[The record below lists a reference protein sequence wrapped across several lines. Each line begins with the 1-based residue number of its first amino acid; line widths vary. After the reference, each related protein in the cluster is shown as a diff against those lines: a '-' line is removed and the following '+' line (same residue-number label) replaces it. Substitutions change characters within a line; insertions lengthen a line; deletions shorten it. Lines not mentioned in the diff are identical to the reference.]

1 MSTLLSLY
9 LLIHEMIFLYFVFHV
24 TDCMIDDSLFSTFI
38 VPTPSTVINS
48 TVIVPTPTR
57 SPSMPSTNPHT
68 TTMELAIIA
77 GTIVPFFIILC
88 LAVLITII
96 LCFIYYRYKHKSG
109 RRISSSQERAVPP
122 QEMEE
127 LYKMTNNV
135 SRDSQQGTTVRQNV
149 GKFYS

>member
-1 MSTLLSLY
+1 
-9 LLIHEMIFLYFVFHV
+9 
-24 TDCMIDDSLFSTFI
+24 
-38 VPTPSTVINS
+38 
-48 TVIVPTPTR
+48 
-57 SPSMPSTNPHT
+57 MPSANFHT
-68 TTMELAIIA
+68 TTSDLAIIA
-77 GTIVPFFIILC
+77 GTIIPFLILC

-109 RRISSSQERAVPP
+109 REISSSQERAVSP

-127 LYKMTNNV
+127 LYIMTNNV

>member
-1 MSTLLSLY
+1 MS
-9 LLIHEMIFLYFVFHV
+9 
-24 TDCMIDDSLFSTFI
+24 
-38 VPTPSTVINS
+38 PP
-48 TVIVPTPTR
+48 
-57 SPSMPSTNPHT
+57 NPHT
-68 TTMELAIIA
+68 TTSELAIIA
-77 GTIVPFFIILC
+77 GTIVPFLILC

-135 SRDSQQGTTVRQNV
+135 SLDSQQRTTVRQNI

>member
-1 MSTLLSLY
+1 MLLTDWTNGSL
-9 LLIHEMIFLYFVFHV
+9 
-24 TDCMIDDSLFSTFI
+24 S
-38 VPTPSTVINS
+38 STVINS

-57 SPSMPSTNPHT
+57 SPSMPSTTSHNT
-68 TTMELAIIA
+68 TSELAIIA
-77 GTIVPFFIILC
+77 GTIVPFLILC

-109 RRISSSQERAVPP
+109 MRISSSRTRAVSP

-135 SRDSQQGTTVRQNV
+135 SLDSQQRTTVRQNV

>member
-48 TVIVPTPTR
+48 TVIVPTPTH
-57 SPSMPSTNPHT
+57 SPSMPPPNPHIT
-68 TTMELAIIA
+68 TSELAIIA
-77 GTIVPFFIILC
+77 GTIVPFLILC

-96 LCFIYYRYKHKSG
+96 LCFVYYRSKHKSG

-135 SRDSQQGTTVRQNV
+135 SLDSQQRTTVRQNI